1 MINHSSPK
9 DTMSTILPR
18 TGIIA
23 CVLGKIAHNKRM
35 VDFTDISPHLNVKI
49 SPKAKRLALRLD
61 SRARR
66 VNLVIPKRASLKK
79 AYEFAENHQS
89 WIVDKI
95 NGLPS
100 PVPYINGAVL
110 PIMGTNKTLRIVK
123 SSSKVTKISMT
134 SDEVLVETQLDDP
147 SPRIGRYLRQHAAIE
162 LEKIANT
169 KAALLNKKLSTFT
182 VRDMQSRWGSCSL
195 DGRMSLSWR
204 LVFAPMEAIDYV
216 ISHESAHLVHDNHGK
231 EFWALC
237 EEISAN
243 FTSGLK
249 WMKENGINL
258 GRYGENP

>member
-1 MINHSSPK
+1 
-9 DTMSTILPR
+9 MSTILPR

-23 CVLGKIAHNKRM
+23 CVLGKITHNREM
-35 VDFTDISPHLNVKI
+35 VDFTDISPHIHVKI

-79 AYEFAENHQS
+79 AYEFAEHYQS
-89 WIVDKI
+89 WIADKI
-95 NGLPS
+95 NGLPC
-100 PVPYINGAVL
+100 PIPYTDGAIF

-123 SSSKVTKISMT
+123 SASKVTKISMT
-134 SDEVLVETQLDDP
+134 SDEVLVSTQLDDP

-162 LEKIANT
+162 MGKLAHA
-169 KAALLNKKLSTFT
+169 KAASLNKKLSTFA

-204 LVFAPMEAIDYV
+204 LIFAPMEAIDYV
-216 ISHESAHLVHDNHGK
+216 ISHESAHLIHDNHGK

-237 EEISAN
+237 EKISIDFA
-243 FTSGLK
+243 TGHD
-249 WMKENGINL
+249 WMQKNGVNL
-258 GRYGENP
+258 GRYGESL